1 MNTTQQLSGSTQQG
15 SEHFNQGA
23 PYRGPDP
30 RQKSPFYAGLLSLLP
45 GLGQV
50 YVGYYKKGFGNII
63 VAATILSMLT
73 GSESYQP
80 YITGDIFFLIFF
92 LLYNVIDAVRRAA
105 LYNLTLEGI
114 EQIDLPDD
122 LSISVLGGSYLGGA
136 ALLVFG
142 IIALSYTAFGLSLD
156 WLNEWWPLLPIGFGG
171 YLVYKAWLDAQVKP
185 TTEQ

>member
-1 MNTTQQLSGSTQQG
+1 M
-15 SEHFNQGA
+15 
-23 PYRGPDP
+23 
-30 RQKSPFYAGLLSLLP
+30 
-45 GLGQV
+45 
-50 YVGYYKKGFGNII
+50 
-63 VAATILSMLT
+63 
-73 GSESYQP
+73 
-80 YITGDIFFLIFF
+80 
-92 LLYNVIDAVRRAA
+92 IDAVRRAA